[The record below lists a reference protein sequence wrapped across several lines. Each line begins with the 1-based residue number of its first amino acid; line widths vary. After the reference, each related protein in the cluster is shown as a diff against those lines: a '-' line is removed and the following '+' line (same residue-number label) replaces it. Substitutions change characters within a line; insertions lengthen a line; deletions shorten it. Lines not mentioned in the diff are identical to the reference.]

1 MSEAAFKLFDETFR
15 EQQSR
20 YQARRIRTRVAE
32 ARRSIPSAG
41 LRWPFELFQNALD
54 SGPRAGNSSVAIRL
68 SCEETK
74 VTFEHDGIP
83 FTSSDLTALL
93 SGGSNKDFES
103 EETTGRF
110 GTGFLVTH
118 VLAERTSLRG
128 LLETPN
134 GSERFDLLL
143 DRGGDEEAIL
153 ENMAACR
160 EAIRSADPVSDLDG
174 VESAR
179 FEYHIDDENPL
190 TLGFESLRSALPYL
204 YATRQVLGPVELWGG
219 EDQKEVWTPTVVTAQ
234 TVEGGYVEERS
245 LRVHQNGTDCP
256 EVRIFRFMSSE
267 RGSASALVLVERTS
281 DGWKVVPPA
290 PNACRVYREY
300 PLSGSGFLPTSF
312 ILDGKFEP
320 DQERSRLLMG
330 DEDKDLLEE
339 AFAAAVA
346 AVQYAFANKWESA
359 HLLAQTQ
366 APTRGFDTA
375 NVAEKDWWHGQL
387 KSFARRIAQL
397 PIVDCSSRM
406 LPAITEEGAYADFI
420 VPRLLTE
427 SSDDETTVERMWPL
441 VAATSELLPPKKE
454 LAVAWSE
461 IANGWHSLGLPIN
474 RISVKEL
481 PKWAK
486 GEADTLAD
494 LKVAGNPKQWI
505 AHFLDVTGECWKNR
519 SGVDPTVLHG
529 MLPDQN
535 QRLRSPSDLN
545 RDNGIPDSLK
555 DICADIGLDIRSQL
569 LLGGFD
575 EVAAEDELPHL
586 PYVLEGALP
595 NSTSEENVVQKAVES
610 LTNSLPEDERCEDTP
625 TKVQQGT
632 ARLLSY
638 LWDAKQDQASLTAR
652 QIPLITHGQRAVRW
666 SPTRM
671 MMAPV
676 RCWHQTA
683 QPFAAAYPPDRILA
697 EMYAGSS
704 SDDLPDCVSALV
716 TWGIAIADPIHTVTP
731 SELTP
736 RRLAELSS
744 NDTNGVTVPSNDQE
758 FSQIALLQ
766 PEVLNRC
773 QEGIEAAR
781 ALLGLILCHVAPHD
795 SEWRVERVVKGRLS
809 GQQIDVPVAGALW
822 LADLRIRSWVP
833 IPGEDDKP
841 VPMPA
846 NAKTLEELIDP
857 AWLEHNDAAI
867 RLLSEWFEF
876 DQLELRLLGIEPD
889 SDRREQLRNG
899 LARLVEFGG
908 ADPEFYSSLAE
919 EAEAR
924 RRHSRDIE
932 RFRRMGIGVQE
943 AIKSAMEAH
952 NLHLKLVDHGYDY
965 KVTVPSDNV
974 LDEASQKFSVGP
986 YLLEVKATTTGQA
999 RLTPLQ
1005 AEKASEE
1012 ADSYVLC
1019 VVDLRSIDEE
1029 DLAGE
1034 WSASTVEPL
1043 AKIVPDIGSRVEGT
1057 YSLVEAA
1064 RTRSIAVRNESALR
1078 YEVPS
1083 SIWEAGIS
1091 IDEWVST
1098 VKPESTERLS
1108 LGLLQRDY

>member
-1 MSEAAFKLFDETFR
+1 M
-15 EQQSR
+15 
-20 YQARRIRTRVAE
+20 AE
-32 ARRSIPSAG
+32 ARGSITSAG
-41 LRWPFELFQNALD
+41 PRWPFELLQNALD
-54 SGPRAGNSSVAIRL
+54 FGPRPGSTSVAICL
-68 SCEETK
+68 SYEQTK
-74 VTFEHDGIP
+74 VAFEHDGPP
-83 FTSSDLTALL
+83 FTPNDLTALL
-93 SGGSNKDFES
+93 SGGSSKDFES

-128 LLETPN
+128 LLKTPT
-134 GSERFDLLL
+134 GFEQFDLLL

-153 ENMAACR
+153 QNMSDCS
-160 EAIRSADPVSDLDG
+160 EAIRSASSVSDLDG
-174 VESAR
+174 VKSAR
-179 FEYHIDDENPL
+179 FEYYLDDDNPL
-190 TLGFESLRSALPYL
+190 ILGIDSLRSALPYL
-204 YATRQVLGPVELWGG
+204 YGTRRVLGHVELQGG
-219 EDQKEVWTPTVVTAQ
+219 QDGPEVWTPTQVIEQ
-234 TVEGGYVEERS
+234 DFEDGYVEERS
-245 LRVHQNGTDCP
+245 LQIQQNGANLP
-256 EVRIFRFMSSE
+256 EIRIYRFMTSE
-267 RGSASALVLVERTS
+267 RGLASALVLVERTEE
-281 DGWKVVPPA
+281 GWIVVPPGSNA
-290 PNACRVYREY
+290 PRIYREY
-300 PLSGSGFLPTSF
+300 PLSGSGFLPTNF

-330 DEDKDLLEE
+330 DEDKGLMED
-339 AFAAAVA
+339 AFAAAVV
-346 AVQYAFANKWESA
+346 AVKYAFANQWGDS
-359 HLLAQTQ
+359 HLLAR
-366 APTRGFDTA
+366 AHEPTKGFDTT
-375 NVAEKDWWHGQL
+375 NDVERTWWHGQL
-387 KSFARRIAQL
+387 ASFAGRVANL
-397 PIVDCSSRM
+397 PIVDCSSGM
-406 LPAITEEGAYADFI
+406 LPAITEDEDYADFI

-441 VAATSELLPPKKE
+441 VEGASKLFPPKKE
-454 LAVAWSE
+454 FAIAWSD

-486 GEADTLAD
+486 GEAEMLEH
-494 LKVAGNPKQWI
+494 LKVDGDVKQWM

-519 SGVDPTVLHG
+519 SGVDLTVLHG

-545 RDNGIPDSLK
+545 RDSGIPDSLK

-575 EVAAEDELPHL
+575 EVAAEDEVPHL
-586 PYVLEGALP
+586 NYVLETALP
-595 NSTSEENVVQKAVES
+595 NSISEDDVIQKAVES
-610 LTNSLPEDERCEDTP
+610 LTKSLPEDERCEETP
-625 TKVQQGT
+625 IEVRQGSV
-632 ARLLSY
+632 RLLSY
-638 LWDAKQDQASLTAR
+638 LWESKQDQALSTAR
-652 QIPLITHGQRAVRW
+652 RIPLITYGQRVARW

-671 MMAPV
+671 MMAPI
-676 RCWHQTA
+676 RCWHETA
-683 QPFAAAYPPDRILA
+683 QPFADAYPTDRILD
-697 EMYAGSS
+697 EMYVGSS

-716 TWGIAIADPIHTVTP
+716 TWGIAIADPIHTATP

-744 NDTNGVTVPSNDQE
+744 NDTNGVTVPNNDQE

-773 QEGIEAAR
+773 QEGVEAAR
-781 ALLGLILCHVAPHD
+781 ALLGLVLCHVAPHD
-795 SEWRVERVVKGRLS
+795 PGWRMERVLKGRMS
-809 GQQIDVPVAGALW
+809 GQEIAVSVAGALW

-846 NAKTLEELIDP
+846 NAKTLGELLDP

-867 RLLSEWFEF
+867 RLLSEWFDF
-876 DQLELRLLGIEPD
+876 DQLELRLVGIEPD
-889 SDRREQLRNG
+889 SERREQLRNG

-908 ADPEFYSSLAE
+908 ADPEFYSSLAKE
-919 EAEAR
+919 VEAR
-924 RRHSRDIE
+924 KRQSRDIE
-932 RFRRMGIGVQE
+932 HFRRMGIGVQE
-943 AIKSAMEAH
+943 AIKSALEAH
-952 NLHLKLVDHGYDY
+952 KLKLKLVDHGYDY
-965 KVTVPSDNV
+965 KITVPTENV
-974 LDEASQKFSVGP
+974 LDEASQRFSVGP

-1005 AEKASEE
+1005 AKKASEE
-1012 ADSYVLC
+1012 PNSYVLC
-1019 VVDLRSIDEE
+1019 VVDLRSFEYE
-1029 DLAGE
+1029 DLAGD

-1043 AKIVPDIGSRVEGT
+1043 ARIVPDIGSRVEGT

-1083 SIWEAGIS
+1083 SVWEAGIS

-1098 VKPESTERLS
+1098 VKVDASSPHMTV
-1108 LGLLQRDY
+1108 GLQDV

>member
-68 SCEETK
+68 SCEQTK
-74 VTFEHDGIP
+74 IAFEHDGIP

-118 VLAERTSLRG
+118 VLAERTSIRG

-160 EAIRSADPVSDLDG
+160 EAIRSASPVSDLDG

-179 FEYHIDDENPL
+179 FEYHIDDDNPL
-190 TLGFESLRSALPYL
+190 TLGIESLRSALPYL
-204 YATRQVLGPVELWGG
+204 YATRQVLGRVELRDR
-219 EDQKEVWTPTVVTAQ
+219 EDDKEVWTPTEVTAQ
-234 TVEGGYVEERS
+234 ALEGGYVEERS
-245 LRVHQNGTDCP
+245 LQVHQNGTDWP
-256 EVRIFRFMSSE
+256 EVRVFRFMTSE
-267 RGSASALVLVERTS
+267 RGSASALVLVERIS
-281 DGWKVVPPA
+281 DGWRVVPPA

-300 PLSGSGFLPTSF
+300 PLSGSGFLPTNF

-320 DQERSRLLMG
+320 DQERNRLLMG
-330 DEDKDLLEE
+330 DEDKSLLEE
-339 AFAAAVA
+339 ALAAAVV
-346 AVQYAFANKWESA
+346 AVQYAFANKWEGA
-359 HLLAQTQ
+359 HLLAQAQ
-366 APTRGFDTA
+366 APVRGFDTA
-375 NVAEKDWWHGQL
+375 NIAERNWWHGQL
-387 KSFARRIAQL
+387 ASFARRVAEL

-406 LPAITEEGAYADFI
+406 LPAITENGAYADFI

-441 VAATSELLPPKKE
+441 VAAASELLPPRKE
-454 LAVAWSE
+454 LAVAWSD

-486 GEADTLAD
+486 GEAVTLED
-494 LKVAGNPKQWI
+494 LKVDGDPRKWI

-545 RDNGIPDSLK
+545 RDSGIPDSLK

-569 LLGGFD
+569 LLGGLD

-586 PYVLEGALP
+586 RYVLESALP
-595 NSTSEENVVQKAVES
+595 NSISEENVIQKAVES

-625 TKVQQGT
+625 TEVQQGT

-638 LWDAKQDQASLTAR
+638 LWDAKQDQARLTAR

-666 SPTRM
+666 SRTRM
-671 MMAPV
+671 MMAPI
-676 RCWHQTA
+676 RCWHQAA
-683 QPFAAAYPPDRILA
+683 QPFANAYPPDRILA
-697 EMYAGSS
+697 DMYGGSS
-704 SDDLPDCVSALV
+704 SEDLPNCVAALV
-716 TWGIAIADPIHTVTP
+716 AWGIAIADPIYADTP

-744 NDTNGVTVPSNDQE
+744 ADINGVTVPNNDEE

-773 QEGIEAAR
+773 REGIEEAR
-781 ALLGLILCHVAPHD
+781 ALLGLVLCHVAPHD
-795 SEWRVERVVKGRLS
+795 RGWRMERVVRGRIS
-809 GQQIDVPVAGALW
+809 GQVTDVPLAAALW
-822 LADLRIRSWVP
+822 LADLRIRPWVP
-833 IPGEDDKP
+833 IPDENGK
-841 VPMPA
+841 PMPMLA
-846 NAKTLEELIDP
+846 SAKTLGELLDP
-857 AWLEHNDAAI
+857 AWLERNDNAI
-867 RLLSEWFEF
+867 RLLSEWFGF

-889 SDRREQLRNG
+889 SERREQLRNG
-899 LARLVEFGG
+899 IARLVEFGG

-919 EAEAR
+919 EVEAR
-924 RRHSRDIE
+924 KRQSRDIE
-932 RFRRMGIGVQE
+932 HFRRMGIGVQE
-943 AIKSAMEAH
+943 AIRSAMENH
-952 NLHLKLVDHGYDY
+952 NLDLELIDHGYDY
-965 KVTVPSDNV
+965 KITVSTDNV
-974 LDEASQKFSVGP
+974 FDDASHRFSVGP

-1005 AEKASEE
+1005 AATASEKP
-1012 ADSYVLC
+1012 DNYVLC
-1019 VVDLRSIDEE
+1019 VVDLRSFADE

-1034 WSASTVEPL
+1034 WSAPIVEPL

-1064 RTRSIAVRNESALR
+1064 RARSIAVRNESALR

-1083 SIWEAGIS
+1083 SVWEAGIS
-1091 IDEWVST
+1091 IAEWVST
-1098 VKPESTERLS
+1098 VS
-1108 LGLLQRDY
+1108 G